1 MSDNSFLDIDDDEEF
16 DEWDD
21 PEERYYRREIDDGE
35 SPYEQLARLA
45 EQIEAGSAQTPPRW
59 KLDRPRP
66 GVLVWTTPSG
76 RRYASTLTG
85 DPLPLPKAASL
96 PLP

>member
-1 MSDNSFLDIDDDEEF
+1 MFDDSLLGIDDELDIDYEDEL

-21 PEERYYRREIDDGE
+21 PEERYYRRHLDDEGE
-35 SPYEQLARLA
+35 SVYEQMARLA
-45 EQIEAGSAQTPPRW
+45 AEIDAGRAQAPPRW
-59 KLDRPRP
+59 KFDRPSP

-85 DPLPLPKAASL
+85 DPLPLP
-96 PLP
+96 